1 MGLQS
6 GINSLIG
13 TAGAA
18 AALTDLNSS
27 AKSTAKTV
35 KELGV
40 DSKMSLK
47 AQKELQ
53 QKLDAIYTNKE
64 NWRRARANIASI
76 MDDRTIVDE
85 RMAQS
90 LNNLTK
96 TRGMDQVMNELKDE
110 YNKAT
115 GGTK

>member
-13 TAGAA
+13 TAGAF

-27 AKSTAKTV
+27 AKSTANTV

-40 DSKMSLK
+40 DSKMALK

-53 QKLDAIYTNKE
+53 QKLDAIYANKE
-64 NWRRARANIASI
+64 HLKIARARLAQL
-76 MDDRTIVDE
+76 MTEDE
-85 RMAQS
+85 GAAQF
-90 LNNLTK
+90 
-96 TRGMDQVMNELKDE
+96 MNEL
-110 YNKAT
+110 N
-115 GGTK
+115 TKVKTPKRG

>member
-6 GINSLIG
+6 AINGLIG

-18 AALTDLNSS
+18 AALTDINSS
-27 AKSTAKTV
+27 TKSTAKTV

-40 DSKMSLK
+40 DSKMALK

-64 NWRRARANIASI
+64 NWARARANVESI
-76 MDDRTIVDE
+76 MNDRTIVDE
-85 RMAQS
+85 KS
-90 LNNLTK
+90 LNDLNNLTK
-96 TRGMDQVMNELKDE
+96 HLDMDKIRDELR
-110 YNKAT
+110 KAEA
-115 GGTK
+115 KAK